1 VATFIRKLSLSAF
14 VRAVLERWR
23 WLKLKNCKLCRFSKL
38 CNDLPGVCVLIPY
51 VAVAVVAIAMGYLFI
66 TQELM

>member
-1 VATFIRKLSLSAF
+1 MEVPRM
-14 VRAVLERWR
+14 
-23 WLKLKNCKLCRFSKL
+23 KNCKMCRYSKL

-51 VAVAVVAIAMGYLFI
+51 VAVLVVAVAMAYLFI

>member
-1 VATFIRKLSLSAF
+1 MEVSK
-14 VRAVLERWR
+14 V
-23 WLKLKNCKLCRFSKL
+23 KNCKMCRYSKL

-51 VAVAVVAIAMGYLFI
+51 IAVFVVAVAMAYLFI

>member
-1 VATFIRKLSLSAF
+1 MGVPT
-14 VRAVLERWR
+14 V
-23 WLKLKNCKLCRFSKL
+23 KNCKMCRYSKL

-51 VAVAVVAIAMGYLFI
+51 FAVAVVFVAVVYLFV